1 MSKAKKARIKPIKNL
16 ISRIDD
22 LYSKAAKGQW
32 SHDPQYPMFIGHRHA
47 VIRPRGDSL
56 MFGITG
62 PRRWDSTGKILEDDK
77 LDATEAELTAL
88 LHNSWPR
95 LRKLLLK
102 R

>member
-1 MSKAKKARIKPIKNL
+1 MPKKVRIEPIKNL

-22 LYSKAAKGQW
+22 LYSKASKRPWVYDG
-32 SHDPQYPMFIGHRHA
+32 DYEMFIGSRH
-47 VIRPRGDSL
+47 VVRRSGGNL

-77 LDATEAELTAL
+77 LDAAEAELTAL